1 MTKQKSNNLS
11 NKLKWVVWFPYPSS
25 WIKALSLII
34 FLNVIVF
41 IVRITLISSFRISVF
56 INSPHLLVL
65 FGTFALLTPIPI
77 IAFTHHVLHLFLSKY
92 ISAIQTPEMKN
103 TRGMKIQIFSWWE
116 GLYGWLVIIISI
128 MIATAVSTFLLPL
141 FDLDFSIEVSQYTS
155 YQKQII
161 TIFGI
166 LILVTSAL
174 LYQFEYCF
182 KRGLLFVNLKTD

>member
-1 MTKQKSNNLS
+1 MTKQVK
-11 NKLKWVVWFPYPSS
+11 NKLNWFVWFPYPSS

-34 FLNVIVF
+34 FLNVIIF
-41 IVRITLISSFRISVF
+41 IVRIILISGFRISVI

-65 FGTFALLTPIPI
+65 FGVFSLLIPIPI
-77 IAFTHHVLHLFLSKY
+77 IAFTHHLLHLFLSKY

-103 TRGMKIQIFSWWE
+103 TRGMKIKIFSWWE
-116 GLYGWLVIIISI
+116 GLYSWLVIVISI
-128 MIATAVSTFLLPL
+128 MIATAMSIFLLPL
-141 FDLDFSIEVSQYTS
+141 FDFDLSIKVAQYNS

-166 LILVTSAL
+166 IILVTAAL

-182 KRGLLFVNLKTD
+182 KRGLLFVNLKIDKSN

>member
-1 MTKQKSNNLS
+1 MTKQKSN
-11 NKLKWVVWFPYPSS
+11 KLKWFVWFPYPSS

-41 IVRITLISSFRISVF
+41 IVRITATSGFWISAI
-56 INSPHLLVL
+56 INSPNILVL
-65 FGTFALLTPIPI
+65 FGVFSLLIPIPI
-77 IAFTHHVLHLFLSKY
+77 IAFTHHLLHLFLSKY

-116 GLYGWLVIIISI
+116 GLYGWLVIVISI
-128 MIATAVSTFLLPL
+128 MIATALSIFILPL
-141 FDLDFSIEVSQYTS
+141 FDLDFSIEVSQYNS

-182 KRGLLFVNLKTD
+182 KRGFLFVNLKTDKSN